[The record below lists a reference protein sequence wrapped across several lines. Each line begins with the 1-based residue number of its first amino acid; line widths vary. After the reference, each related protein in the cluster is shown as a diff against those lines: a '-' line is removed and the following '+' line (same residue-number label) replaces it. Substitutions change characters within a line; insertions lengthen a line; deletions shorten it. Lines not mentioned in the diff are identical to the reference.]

1 MFYIKSDHEAGEDHA
16 ERGGG
21 CVQDRGPQEHE
32 DVHAALQQ
40 GLHIAQHRTGIELR
54 DTHFIQPS
62 RLNLY
67 YSTNH

>member
-40 GLHIAQHRTGIELR
+40 GLHNTG
-54 DTHFIQPS
+54 QV
-62 RLNLY
+62 
-67 YSTNH
+67 